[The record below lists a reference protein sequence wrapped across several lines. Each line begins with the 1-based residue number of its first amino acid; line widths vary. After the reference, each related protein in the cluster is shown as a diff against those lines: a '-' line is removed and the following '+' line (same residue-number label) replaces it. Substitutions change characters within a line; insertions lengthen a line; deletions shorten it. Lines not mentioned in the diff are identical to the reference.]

1 MVGSGTTPCAIA
13 RSRIST
19 LALMVPG
26 FHITPRPEELRVL
39 HELRMLGVDWE
50 TEFRYRNQ
58 RAWQYDV
65 TRLGFRLPGSLT

>member
-1 MVGSGTTPCAIA
+1 
-13 RSRIST
+13 
-19 LALMVPG
+19 MVPG